1 MSGNSAQVNAAT
13 ANKIVLTGFVP
24 FFLKFARQ
32 FQALWNSPK
41 KAPPA
46 RPDWCHSCSLCKTP
60 ADQWVCDLGGRE
72 REHRPVLGEDEG
84 NWLAQLFTRDR
95 EALWRP
101 GPYQLSKVAR
111 NHGT

>member
-41 KAPPA
+41 SAT
-46 RPDWCHSCSLCKTP
+46 CSPGL
-60 ADQWVCDLGGRE
+60 VSL
-72 REHRPVLGEDEG
+72 
-84 NWLAQLFTRDR
+84 LFIMQNSS
-95 EALWRP
+95 
-101 GPYQLSKVAR
+101 GSMGV
-111 NHGT
+111 